1 MSASFLPLSTLTLT
15 LCLLRALFFRGRI
28 SSFVAPPSVSLS
40 LSLALKWPRRVT
52 SFFGPDSDRAAAY
65 IFLAICTVFLSLE
78 YLQHSRISALMRISK
93 AH

>member
-1 MSASFLPLSTLTLT
+1 MSE
-15 LCLLRALFFRGRI
+15 RAL
-28 SSFVAPPSVSLS
+28 SPSIHSLS
-40 LSLALKWPRRVT
+40 LSACFVPFSSAAESPLLSLLLRCHSLSRALKWPRRVT

-65 IFLAICTVFLSLE
+65 IFLVICKVYLSLE